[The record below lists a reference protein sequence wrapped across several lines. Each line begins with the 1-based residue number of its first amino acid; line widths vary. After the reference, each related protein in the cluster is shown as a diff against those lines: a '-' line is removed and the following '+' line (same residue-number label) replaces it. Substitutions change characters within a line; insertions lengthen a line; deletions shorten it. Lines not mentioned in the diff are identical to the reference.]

1 MPVSKNVITY
11 DTVHLTNVSAVFFA
25 KVYNKEKD
33 GDNMLEIN
41 LTKQLIELIL
51 LKVNVDFII
60 LFGSFAKGTN
70 RPDSDIDLAYFSKE
84 PLSSY
89 ERFLLASELA
99 EISGREIDLI
109 DLKEIDTVFTMQI
122 FSQGIPIYIQ
132 DENEFTRQKMRAY
145 SMYATLSEQRAS
157 VIESIKERGSV
168 FGDE

>member
-1 MPVSKNVITY
+1 
-11 DTVHLTNVSAVFFA
+11 
-25 KVYNKEKD
+25 
-33 GDNMLEIN
+33 MLETN
-41 LTKQLIELIL
+41 LEKQLIQSIQK
-51 LKVNVDFII
+51 KVNADFII

-84 PLSSY
+84 QLSSY
-89 ERFLLASELA
+89 ERFLLTGELA
-99 EISGREIDLI
+99 EIAGREVDLV
-109 DLKEIDTVFTMQI
+109 DLKQIDTVFTMQI

-145 SMYATLSEQRAS
+145 SMYATLNEQRAS

>member
-1 MPVSKNVITY
+1 
-11 DTVHLTNVSAVFFA
+11 
-25 KVYNKEKD
+25 
-33 GDNMLEIN
+33 MLEEN
-41 LTKQLIELIL
+41 LKNQLIEIIQN
-51 LKVNVDFII
+51 KINPAFIV

-70 RPDSDIDLAYFSKE
+70 RIDSDIDLAFFSKE
-84 PLSSY
+84 QLSSY

-99 EISGREIDLI
+99 EIADREVDLV
-109 DLKEIDTVFTMQI
+109 DLKQIDTVFTMQI

-145 SMYATLSEQRAS
+145 SMYATLSEQRAG

>member
-1 MPVSKNVITY
+1 
-11 DTVHLTNVSAVFFA
+11 
-25 KVYNKEKD
+25 
-33 GDNMLEIN
+33 MLEEN
-41 LTKQLIELIL
+41 LKKQLI
-51 LKVNVDFII
+51 KVIQNKINPAFIV

-70 RPDSDIDLAYFSKE
+70 RIDSDIDLAFFSKE
-84 PLSSY
+84 QLSSY

-99 EISGREIDLI
+99 EITGREVDLVE
-109 DLKEIDTVFTMQI
+109 LKQIDTVFTMQI